1 MRGMGDPSRLEGM
14 SVCGVAVERAL
25 GIGIPALRA
34 LAKEVG
40 RDHTLAAELWDS
52 GWHEA
57 RILASMV
64 DEPDKVTCE
73 QMDLWVSG
81 FDSWDLCDQCC
92 NNLFRLTP
100 HAWGRCRE
108 WCVRDDEFV
117 RRAGFVLMACLAVHD
132 RKAGD
137 EEFMELLS
145 LIQMYSSDGRNF
157 VRKAVSWALR
167 QIGKR
172 DPFLNSEAVRTAE
185 RIAGKGDRSSAWVA
199 TDALRELRSVKVRQ
213 RLMTGRG
220 NSRA

>member
-1 MRGMGDPSRLEGM
+1 MD
-14 SVCGVAVERAL
+14 RAL
-25 GIGIPALRA
+25 GIGIPDLRA

-40 RDHTLAAELWDS
+40 RDHALAAELWDS

-73 QMDLWVSG
+73 QMDLWASG

-100 HAWGRCRE
+100 HAWSRCRE
-108 WCVRDDEFV
+108 WCGRDEEFV

-137 EEFMELLS
+137 EEFKELLS
-145 LIQMYSSDGRNF
+145 LVQRYSSDGRNF
-157 VRKAVSWALR
+157 VRKAASWALR

-172 DPFLNSEAVRTAE
+172 DLVLNSEAVRTAE
-185 RIAGKGDRSSAWVA
+185 RIAGKGDRSSVWVA
-199 TDALRELRSVKVRQ
+199 TDALRDLRSVKVRQ
-213 RLMTGRG
+213 RLMTDRG
-220 NSRA
+220 DSRT